1 MASRRILKRDINYV
15 VTDLI
20 LDCYACMEEQPEKDF
35 SDYEQI
41 INEAIMLKEDLYERI
56 NRFDPSLH
64 GSSRE
69 YFMTIRKDLF
79 VTITQAYENLKSL
92 GC

>member
-15 VTDLI
+15 VSDLI

-35 SDYEQI
+35 SSYEQI
-41 INEAIMLKEDLYERI
+41 INDAIVVKEDLFERI
-56 NRFDPSLH
+56 NHFDPAKH

-69 YFMTIRKDLF
+69 YFMAIRKDLF
-79 VTITQAYENLKSL
+79 ITMTQAYENLKSL